1 MVKKSLQELLRESAS
16 LFWWVPHN
24 KIESLPLESLV
35 EALLN
40 YGSMQQV
47 RDLFNSMGKDTI
59 AAIFREQIKRPR
71 KVYLPQVEHYFTL
84 YFDKYAPV
92 GIKIDRANN

>member
-1 MVKKSLQELLRESAS
+1 MKKKSLQELLRESAS
-16 LFWWVPHN
+16 LFWWVPDN

-35 EALLN
+35 EAVLN

-47 RDLFNSMGKDTI
+47 RDLFHCMGKDTVS
-59 AAIFREQIKRPR
+59 AIFREQIKRPR

-84 YFDKYAPV
+84 YFDKYVPV
-92 GIKIDRANN
+92 SIERDKANE

>member
-1 MVKKSLQELLRESAS
+1 MDKKSLQELLRESAN
-16 LFWWVPHN
+16 LFWWVPDD

-35 EALLN
+35 EVVLN
-40 YGSMQQV
+40 YGTMQQV
-47 RDLFNSMGKDTI
+47 RDLFHSMGKDTI

-84 YFDKYAPV
+84 YFDKYVPRS
-92 GIKIDRANN
+92 IKS